1 MSGFFARVV
10 AQAVIAGAGIL
21 TKAFVQAYARAQ
33 AGGGAAGAAGA
44 VRSAVAGS
52 RMPLDMAR
60 GVLNL
65 EKGAYDAAAV
75 QTQFER
81 YFAANDPDSG
91 GSFYVQSKVNG
102 AREALLEE
110 LKEGKDAATAGGGEG
125 GGGTSS
131 KERPMK

>member
-33 AGGGAAGAAGA
+33 AGGGGAAGAAGA
-44 VRSAVAGS
+44 MRSAVAGS

-60 GVLNL
+60 GVLNV
-65 EKGAYDAAAV
+65 EKGGYDAAAV
-75 QTQFER
+75 QSQYER
-81 YFAANDPDSG
+81 YFAANDPDAG
-91 GSFYVQSKVNG
+91 GSFYVQSKVHS

-110 LKEGKDAATAGGGEG
+110 LKELGAAESGGGAGG
-125 GGGTSS
+125 S
-131 KERPMK
+131 KSRDSMK